1 MKYRVKKRIFD
12 LTLALI
18 LLPFVIFLFIP
29 IAVLIKID
37 SKGSVIHRQ
46 RRGGING
53 REFVCYKFRTM
64 KTEAPVVARSDL
76 KDPKKYVTRVG
87 KYLRKYGLDEL
98 PQIFNVIKGQM
109 SFVGP
114 RPLLSCE
121 ACVHRMRKD
130 CGIYT
135 IPPGITG
142 LCQIAERDVTSAY
155 RRVSLDFEYFC
166 KKSIAFD
173 ICILFWTVFPRRL
186 TLGTL
191 IGDL

>member
-1 MKYRVKKRIFD
+1 MKRLFD
-12 LTLALI
+12 IVFSLFALII
-18 LLPFVIFLFIP
+18 LLPVFLIVAVVVI
-29 IAVLIKID
+29 ID
-37 SKGSVIHRQ
+37 SGFPVFFLQDRVGKDNKLFKIV
-46 RRGGING
+46 
-53 REFVCYKFRTM
+53 KFRTM
-64 KTEAPVVARSDL
+64 KTDAPIVARSDL

-114 RPLLSCE
+114 RPLLACE
-121 ACVHRMRKD
+121 EPVHRMRKD
-130 CGIYT
+130 LGIYT

-142 LCQIAERDVTSAY
+142 LCQIVERDVNGAY

-186 TLGTL
+186 TLDTL
-191 IGDL
+191 IGDM

>member
-12 LTLALI
+12 LFLSI
-18 LLPFVIFLFIP
+18 LLLPLVILLSVP

-37 SKGSVIHRQ
+37 SKGKVILRQ
-46 RRGGING
+46 KRVGLFGK
-53 REFVCYKFRTM
+53 EFVCYKFRTM
-64 KTEAPVVARSDL
+64 RTDAPIVARSDL

-114 RPLLSCE
+114 RPLLACE
-121 ACVHRMRKD
+121 EPVHRMRKD
-130 CGIYT
+130 LGIYT

-142 LCQIAERDVTSAY
+142 LCQIVERDVNGAY